1 MYWFRRMMM
10 GRYGTDQLSI
20 ALLILYMMLSLIL
33 QFFRVPFLSLLALIP
48 LAICFYRIFSR
59 NINRRYAENA
69 RFLKWWYPVKT
80 RMQKSY
86 SRFQDRQT
94 HRYFKCPHCSST
106 LRVPRGRGKICITCP
121 VCRTEFIKKT

>member
-1 MYWFRRMMM
+1 MDWFRRMMM

-20 ALLILYMMLSLIL
+20 ALLILYMVLSLIL
-33 QFFRVPFLSLLALIP
+33 QFIRLPFLSLLALVP

-59 NINRRYAENA
+59 NINRRYEENA

-80 RMQKSY
+80 RIQKSY

-94 HRYFKCPHCSST
+94 HRYFKCPHCSNT
-106 LRVPRGRGKICITCP
+106 LRVPRGKGKISITCP